1 MMADPSLP
9 DLCHAYGQALG
20 LDEPI
25 PEPALRAIVADP
37 TYARRLFACR
47 NAPQM
52 LALVLNYPPEAPPS
66 PSIGTLAAH
75 AAAALARWTR
85 SGFATVDEA
94 QVARRLAA
102 CRACPHLAG
111 PGSALQILASTGT
124 DEKRVCT
131 LCGCGVERKA
141 RMATEKCPAPHPG
154 NPALDRWGEPRA

>member
-1 MMADPSLP
+1 MIEPSLA
-9 DLCHAYGQALG
+9 DLRHAYAHALG

-52 LALVLNYPPEAPPS
+52 MALVLNYPPEVPQS
-66 PSIGTLAAH
+66 PGIGTLAAS

-94 QVARRLAA
+94 QLTRRLAA
-102 CRACPHLAG
+102 CQACPHLAG
-111 PGSALQILASTGT
+111 PHSTLQKLANLRMA
-124 DEKRVCT
+124 EKRVCK
-131 LCGCGVERKA
+131 LCGCGVESKA

-154 NPALDRWGEPRA
+154 DDALSRWGEPRA